1 MKMKETNL
9 LPESAI
15 RSQRTSRRA
24 VLISFGVFVICFL
37 LSFVVGHYG
46 VSLKDTLNILTGGI
60 FSNDGELTIQAQK
73 VVLNIRLPRILG
85 GSFIGAALAVA
96 GAVYQGLFKN
106 PMAAPDI
113 LGSSAGAGF
122 GAALGITLSLSS
134 FGITLVSFV
143 MGLVAVIIAFVAA
156 TRFKLNP
163 TLGLI
168 LAGMVIASLFN
179 AGISYLK
186 LIADPADKLP
196 AITYWLMG
204 SLADLKLHDLPQLL
218 TVIVLGLL
226 PLFMLSPKLN
236 IMTLGDSEASALG
249 INVRLIRFICILS
262 ATLITSVSVA
272 YSGII
277 GWVGLLIP
285 HIARRFTGP
294 DFRFL
299 IPVSAFTGGTFLLI
313 ADNIARTAAMSEI
326 PIGILTAVVGA
337 PFFLFLILKNN
348 SRL

>member
-1 MKMKETNL
+1 MKMKKTNP

-24 VLISFGVFVICFL
+24 VLISFGVFVVCFL
-37 LSFVVGHYG
+37 LSFVIGHYG
-46 VSLKDTLNILTGGI
+46 VSLKETLNILTGGI
-60 FSNDGELTIQAQK
+60 FSTDSELTTQAQK

-122 GAALGITLSLSS
+122 GAALGITLSLGS
-134 FGITLVSFV
+134 FGITLMSFV

-156 TRFKLNP
+156 SRFKLNP

-204 SLADLKLHDLPQLL
+204 SLADLKLYDLPLLL
-218 TVIVLGLL
+218 TVIVSGLL
-226 PLFMLSPKLN
+226 PLFILSPKLN

-249 INVRLIRFICILS
+249 VNVRLTRFICVLS

-285 HIARRFTGP
+285 HIVRRFTGP

-313 ADNIARTAAMSEI
+313 ADNIARTAATSEI
-326 PIGILTAVVGA
+326 PIGILTAIVGA